1 MFALRTLVPLAF
13 VSFVAAQADASVG
26 IKAIEAHFN
35 QAQLVGSDRSKG
47 FLLNSFEP
55 SAVLSVAFPG
65 SGAISPGQKFTK
77 EQVAE
82 WPTVTAT
89 PANSSVKWEG
99 NYTLIMVD
107 ADVVGYDIKEKGT
120 TRHWLL
126 NGVTIGS
133 DNTISNAT
141 ANAVTPYAGPWPAAG
156 SGPHRYTILLY
167 QQPADFVS
175 PADLVGGIV
184 PIQLDDYVA
193 NSKLGPLVGG
203 IYMQVEEGTASFS
216 VASTQAVVSSTL
228 ASAQSTGSASAS
240 GSKPATSSGASAS
253 ATGSG
258 SGNGAAAV
266 AFAPLA
272 TFFVALVSST
282 MLF

>member
-1 MFALRTLVPLAF
+1 MFSLRTLVPLALL
-13 VSFVAAQADASVG
+13 SFVAAQSDASVG

-35 QAQLVGSDRSKG
+35 QAQLVGSDRAKG
-47 FLLNSFEP
+47 FLLDSFKP
-55 SAVLSVAFPG
+55 SAVLSVSFPG
-65 SGAISPGQKFTK
+65 GEPITPGQKFTK
-77 EQVAE
+77 EQVAG

-133 DNTISNAT
+133 DNIISNAT

-167 QQPADFVS
+167 EQPAEFVS
-175 PADLVGGIV
+175 PADLVGGITV
-184 PIQLDDYVA
+184 IQLDDYVA

-228 ASAQSTGSASAS
+228 TSAQSTGSAAS
-240 GSKPATSSGASAS
+240 GSKSATSSGASSS
-253 ATGSG
+253 ATSSTSDNGSI
-258 SGNGAAAV
+258 AMT
-266 AFAPLA
+266 FAPLA
-272 TFFVALVSST
+272 TVFTALLAST
-282 MLF
+282 MLL

>member
-1 MFALRTLVPLAF
+1 MFSLRTLVPLALL
-13 VSFVAAQADASVG
+13 SFVAAQSDASVG

-35 QAQLVGSDRSKG
+35 QAQLVGSDRAKG
-47 FLLNSFEP
+47 FLLDSFKP
-55 SAVLSVAFPG
+55 SAVLSVSFPG
-65 SGAISPGQKFTK
+65 GEPITPGQKFTK
-77 EQVAE
+77 EQVAG

-167 QQPADFVS
+167 EQPAEFVS
-175 PADLVGGIV
+175 PADLVGGITV
-184 PIQLDDYVA
+184 IQLDDYVA

-228 ASAQSTGSASAS
+228 TSAQSTGSAAS
-240 GSKPATSSGASAS
+240 GSKSATSSGASSS
-253 ATGSG
+253 ATSSTSDNGSI
-258 SGNGAAAV
+258 AMT
-266 AFAPLA
+266 FAPLA
-272 TFFVALVSST
+272 TVFTALLAST
-282 MLF
+282 MLL

>member
-1 MFALRTLVPLAF
+1 MFSLRTLVPLALL
-13 VSFVAAQADASVG
+13 SFVAAQSDASVG

-35 QAQLVGSDRSKG
+35 QAQLVGSDRAKG
-47 FLLNSFEP
+47 FLLDSFKP
-55 SAVLSVAFPG
+55 SAVLSVSFPG
-65 SGAISPGQKFTK
+65 GEPITPGQKFTK
-77 EQVAE
+77 EQVSG

-167 QQPADFVS
+167 EQPAEFVS
-175 PADLVGGIV
+175 PADLVGGITV
-184 PIQLDDYVA
+184 IQLDDYVA

-228 ASAQSTGSASAS
+228 TSAQSTGSAAS
-240 GSKPATSSGASAS
+240 GSKSATSSGASSS
-253 ATGSG
+253 ATSSTSDNGSI
-258 SGNGAAAV
+258 AMT
-266 AFAPLA
+266 FAPLA
-272 TFFVALVSST
+272 TVFTALLAST
-282 MLF
+282 MLL